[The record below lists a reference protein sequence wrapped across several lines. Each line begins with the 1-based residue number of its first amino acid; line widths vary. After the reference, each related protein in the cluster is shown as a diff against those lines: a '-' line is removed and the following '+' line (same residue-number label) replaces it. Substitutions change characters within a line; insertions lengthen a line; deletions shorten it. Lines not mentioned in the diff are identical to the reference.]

1 MTTTIHD
8 LPLRRRRRR
17 RTRGLVFLLVLLV
30 ALLPVSV
37 AVGTL
42 TIPIDVTW
50 DAIISFNPDSPA
62 HLLVRHNRIPRTL
75 LAILVG
81 GALGVAGLIMQ
92 ALTRNPLADP
102 GILGINA
109 GAAVAVAAAISV
121 FGITGAAGYMWF
133 GLAGAV
139 LAGIAVYL
147 LGGVRRGTDP
157 IQLVLSG
164 TALSIVLLAITQIL
178 IINSPDEVYNLFRAW
193 VAGSIQGRGYET
205 LWPVG
210 ALVFAGLVVAAA
222 LPRALDVAALGED
235 LGKSLGVS
243 TSRVWVLSAASVV
256 LLAGGATAGAGPL
269 IFVGLAAPHLAR
281 AITGPD
287 HRWATPYAFLV
298 AADLVLLADILG
310 RTLAPPGEVG
320 VGIMVA
326 MLGGPFFVLLVRRRR
341 LAQL

>member
-157 IQLVLSG
+157 IQLALSG
-164 TALSIVLLAITQIL
+164 SRCMMLFDGRRWIDLGLRRALQAELDNPPSVLLIDSGDMGHRARDL
-178 IINSPDEVYNLFRAW
+178 PDPIRAATLLEQCLAAAEADGRTVAPAAGRI
-193 VAGSIQGRGYET
+193 VAGQSFG
-205 LWPVG
+205 
-210 ALVFAGLVVAAA
+210 
-222 LPRALDVAALGED
+222 
-235 LGKSLGVS
+235 
-243 TSRVWVLSAASVV
+243 
-256 LLAGGATAGAGPL
+256 
-269 IFVGLAAPHLAR
+269 GLAAASIVVHR
-281 AITGPD
+281 PD
-287 HRWATPYAFLV
+287 
-298 AADLVLLADILG
+298 
-310 RTLAPPGEVG
+310 
-320 VGIMVA
+320 
-326 MLGGPFFVLLVRRRR
+326 
-341 LAQL
+341 LAQTAICQSGSFWYRDGDRSRMAEPGTLTGRVGAMRGAARFG